1 MATRF
6 FSSGGFSAARAAL
19 CALALAAATSAAS
32 AQQAAQP
39 PAPPPAAQ
47 QQSGFFGG
55 IAAWWERQTSNWKAA
70 WQGMDRKV
78 ENFGREASA
87 VAKTSA
93 DNAKEAAEAVGKIR
107 NTTIVT
113 GNTKCTI
120 APNGAPDCIAAAN
133 TMCKAKGFAS
143 GQSLDMTTAE
153 DCPTKV
159 YISGRS
165 TGPECTSYT
174 FVSRALCQ

>member
-1 MATRF
+1 MATRL
-6 FSSGGFSAARAAL
+6 FSSGGFSAARAAV
-19 CALALAAATSAAS
+19 CALALAAATSVAS

-47 QQSGFFGG
+47 QQSGFFGA
-55 IAAWWERQTSNWKAA
+55 IAAWWDRQTSNWQAA
-70 WQGMDRKV
+70 WQGMDREV

-93 DNAKEAAEAVGKIR
+93 GNAKQAAEAVGKIR
-107 NTTIVT
+107 NTTIVA

-165 TGPECTSYT
+165 TGPECSSYT

>member
-1 MATRF
+1 MAT
-6 FSSGGFSAARAAL
+6 GFSIADGLFAARVVL
-19 CALALAAATSAAS
+19 CAVALAAATSAAS
-32 AQQAAQP
+32 AQQPPQP
-39 PAPPPAAQ
+39 PASPPATQ
-47 QQSGFFGG
+47 QQPGVFGG
-55 IAAWWERQTSNWKAA
+55 IAAWWDRQTSNWQAA
-70 WQGMDRKV
+70 WQGMDREV
-78 ENFGREASA
+78 ENFGREASS

-93 DNAKEAAEAVGKIR
+93 DNAKHAAEAVGKIR
-107 NTTIVT
+107 NTTIVA

>member
-6 FSSGGFSAARAAL
+6 FSSGGLFAARAAI
-19 CALALAAATSAAS
+19 CALALIAMTCVAS
-32 AQQAAQP
+32 AQQAPQA
-39 PAPPPAAQ
+39 PAPAPAAQ

-55 IAAWWERQTSNWKAA
+55 IAAWWERQTSNWQAA
-70 WQGMDRKV
+70 WQGMDREV

-87 VAKTSA
+87 VARTSA
-93 DNAKEAAEAVGKIR
+93 DNAKQAAEAVGKIR
-107 NTTIVT
+107 NTTIVA

-153 DCPTKV
+153 DCPAKV
-159 YISGRS
+159 YIAGRN

>member
-1 MATRF
+1 VGAANLQLA
-6 FSSGGFSAARAAL
+6 GGLARHG
-19 CALALAAATSAAS
+19 
-32 AQQAAQP
+32 P
-39 PAPPPAAQ
+39 
-47 QQSGFFGG
+47 G
-55 IAAWWERQTSNWKAA
+55 
-70 WQGMDRKV
+70 
-78 ENFGREASA
+78 GREFRPRSLGGGEN
-87 VAKTSA
+87 KS
-93 DNAKEAAEAVGKIR
+93 DNAKQAAEAVGKIR
-107 NTTIVT
+107 NTTIVA

-153 DCPTKV
+153 DCPAKV
-159 YISGRS
+159 YIAGRN